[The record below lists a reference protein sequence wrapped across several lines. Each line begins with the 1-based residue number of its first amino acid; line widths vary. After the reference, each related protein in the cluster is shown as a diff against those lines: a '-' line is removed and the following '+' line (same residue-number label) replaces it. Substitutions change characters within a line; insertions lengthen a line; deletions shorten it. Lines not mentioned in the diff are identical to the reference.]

1 MKIPNNLISGLFN
14 SNKVNLIPDRLLN
27 IIIKK
32 QNIYFIKSELN
43 EFPEVNYPFN
53 FSLKDLEN
61 NLINFKKNPF
71 KFPFNEFPQLALLL
85 KFLFKENKNFSLF
98 DFGAQYIDNYLFL
111 QNINPN
117 IDYYYHD
124 QEKNNL
130 LIKEFINK
138 KNLKNITVIEKI
150 DNINQKTFDFVYFGS
165 VIQYLKNYEEILE
178 KILIMK
184 PKYVFFSGTN
194 FYFNYSEEKLISK
207 QLNVFPQINYC
218 YFFKFSYFKN
228 LLYSRGYSLD
238 YVAENLHGNL
248 INYKH
253 MNKKIN
259 DHCKYFD
266 VLFKLNE

>member
-1 MKIPNNLISGLFN
+1 MKISNNLISRLFN

-124 QEKNNL
+124 QERNNL

-138 KNLKNITVIEKI
+138 KNLKNI
-150 DNINQKTFDFVYFGS
+150 
-165 VIQYLKNYEEILE
+165 
-178 KILIMK
+178 
-184 PKYVFFSGTN
+184 
-194 FYFNYSEEKLISK
+194 
-207 QLNVFPQINYC
+207 
-218 YFFKFSYFKN
+218 
-228 LLYSRGYSLD
+228 
-238 YVAENLHGNL
+238 
-248 INYKH
+248 
-253 MNKKIN
+253 
-259 DHCKYFD
+259 
-266 VLFKLNE
+266 